1 MSGMKGVMV
10 AVGLGIVGALFNYAY
25 LSSRSHD
32 LAMVHFIGVKPEV
45 TVNRGDRLEASQLQ
59 KVSIAR
65 ANAGNL
71 VKFAESYDAMS
82 SVLGCPVHR
91 TLEGG
96 SLLLRTDTRTPPS
109 ELIFEPPTRPGV
121 EEVAMGVPID
131 PARIVP
137 ALIKPG
143 DLVSFIAVRETVPEV
158 RPAPVT
164 ATLAAASPAPPAE
177 PEAFGEAGGVLRIGP
192 FRVLSLGTRLGST
205 DVARAARQ
213 TTVQE
218 NVMMVAVRIENGK
231 FEPKALQLLQFMEQ
245 GRSRPLGYV
254 LHAPSRSGRGDG

>member
-1 MSGMKGVMV
+1 V
-10 AVGLGIVGALFNYAY
+10 AVGLGVVGALFNYAY
-25 LSSRSHD
+25 LSSRSQE
-32 LAMVHFIGVKPEV
+32 LAMVHFIGIKPEV
-45 TVNRGDRLEASQLQ
+45 TVNRGDRLEEDHLQ

-71 VKFAESYDAMS
+71 VKFAESYDAVT
-82 SVLGCPVHR
+82 SVVGCPVHR

-96 SLLLRTDTRTPPS
+96 SLLLRTDTKTPPA
-109 ELIFEPPTRPGV
+109 ELIFGEQTQPGI

-137 ALIKPG
+137 SLIKPG
-143 DLVSFIAVRETVPEV
+143 DTVSFIAAKGAFRGPT
-158 RPAPVT
+158 PAPVAT
-164 ATLAAASPAPPAE
+164 ALAAVSQPRSAE
-177 PEAFGEAGGVLRIGP
+177 PEPLGEGGDILRIGP

-213 TTVQE
+213 NTVQE
-218 NVMMVAVRIENGK
+218 NVMMVAIRIENGQ
-231 FEPKALQLLQFMEQ
+231 FEPKALQLLQLMEQ

-254 LHAPSRSGRGDG
+254 LHASSRRGA